1 MDSRHSTKRRL
12 IFLSRPGVP
21 RPGRALASAAPP
33 GTSPMSAW
41 SCVESGAVAA
51 ALGEE
56 LGAWSGAEGVR
67 GLRGVGP
74 AGRVEPS
81 RGSTIT
87 RCLPRQPARVRPQ
100 GNAEKK
106 PSKRPVAAPMSH
118 RDRLGLA
125 FKLDPDKAVVLASHL
140 SLMPLPLRRV

>member
-1 MDSRHSTKRRL
+1 
-12 IFLSRPGVP
+12 
-21 RPGRALASAAPP
+21 
-33 GTSPMSAW
+33 MSAW

-81 RGSTIT
+81 RCSTIT

-106 PSKRPVAAPMSH
+106 PSKRPVAAPVSH

-140 SLMPLPLRRV
+140 SLMPLPLRRVRLSTDT